1 MTDDATPDTTPTAAP
16 EVAAEAA
23 EGWRRVHPLTPLL
36 RSWQALAVALVF
48 FGQDIGESLLV
59 GDGLGDGVTADVAD
73 NRLIGALVGLV
84 LLAVTAG
91 WAFLSWRFTRY
102 RVTADAIEVHHG
114 VIARQQRRAPL
125 DRLQTVDITEPLLAR
140 IIGLAKLTL
149 EVAGGSGSKIE
160 IAFLTERD
168 ARQLRNHLLAA
179 AGGMRSDA
187 EAPPQVAESP
197 ELRSLTVPVERLLGS
212 IALSGG
218 AMTVLVVVI
227 GVAVAIAVT
236 GEASVAFAFVPV
248 VLGAG
253 GVLWQ
258 RFTRGFGFRIG
269 FGADGL
275 RLRHG
280 LLEQRTQS
288 VPIGRVQAV
297 RLHQPLLWRITG
309 WWEVQVN
316 VAGYGLSRSNDGSVT
331 GSTVLPVGTLD
342 EAFTVLTF
350 IVPSLPH
357 DPLFIAGSGPEAEFT
372 AAPRRARWVDPVG
385 WRRHGFRVTEHA
397 LLLRGG
403 RLRRQLDVVPHA
415 RTQSCAVWQGPLQR
429 RLGLASFELHSTPG
443 PIVPRCD
450 HLASSVAA
458 DLLEHQAERARTA
471 RALSTDA
478 WLQRADHPAESA
490 DDGAHDDPSDSGR
503 SAPLSL

>member
-1 MTDDATPDTTPTAAP
+1 MTDDAPEAVVDAPDRDA
-16 EVAAEAA
+16 
-23 EGWRRVHPLTPLL
+23 GWQRVHPLTPLL

-48 FGQDIGESLLV
+48 LGQDVGESLLV

-73 NRLIGALVGLV
+73 NRLIGALVGVV
-84 LLAVTAG
+84 LLALTAG
-91 WAFLSWRFTRY
+91 WAFLSWRFTRF

-179 AGGMRSDA
+179 AGGMRSSAD
-187 EAPPQVAESP
+187 APPQVAESP

-218 AMTVLVVVI
+218 AITVVLVVIAIV
-227 GVAVAIAVT
+227 VAIAVT
-236 GEASVAFAFVPV
+236 GEAGVALAFVPV
-248 VLGAG
+248 ILGAG

-258 RFTRGFGFRIG
+258 QFTRGFDFRIG
-269 FGADGL
+269 VGADGL

-288 VPIGRVQAV
+288 VPTGRVQAV
-297 RLHQPLLWRITG
+297 RLHQPLLWRVTG
-309 WWEVQVN
+309 WWQVQVN
-316 VAGYGLSRSNDGSVT
+316 VAGYGLARSSDGSVT

-342 EAFTVLTF
+342 EAFTVLTS

-357 DPLFIAGSGPEAEFT
+357 DPLLIAGSGADAGFT
-372 AAPRRARWVDPVG
+372 AAPCRARWVDPVG
-385 WRRHGFRVTEHA
+385 WRRHGFLVTEHA

-429 RLGLASFELHSTPG
+429 RMGLASFELHSTPG

-450 HLASSVAA
+450 HLSSSVAA
-458 DLLEHQAERARTA
+458 DLLDHQAERARTA
-471 RALSTDA
+471 RSASTDA
-478 WLQRADHPAESA
+478 WLRRADEPAGGPDA
-490 DDGAHDDPSDSGR
+490 ATDDGAHDDPTGSGR

>member
-1 MTDDATPDTTPTAAP
+1 VTEAAPTAPAATDDHG
-16 EVAAEAA
+16 
-23 EGWRRVHPLTPLL
+23 EGDGWQRVHPLTPLL
-36 RSWQALAVALVF
+36 RSWQALAVALLF
-48 FGQDIGESLLV
+48 FGQDIGESALS
-59 GDGLGDGVTADVAD
+59 GDGLGDGLTADLAD
-73 NRLIGALVGLV
+73 NRLVGALVGLV
-84 LLAVTAG
+84 LITLIGAYAS
-91 WAFLSWRFTRY
+91 LSWRFTRY
-102 RVTADAIEVHHG
+102 RVTADALEVHRG

-125 DRLQTVDITEPLLAR
+125 DRLQSVDITEPLLAR
-140 IIGLAKLTL
+140 ITGLAKLTL
-149 EVAGGSGSKIE
+149 EVAGGAGSKIE
-160 IAFLTERD
+160 IAFLTERH

-187 EAPPQVAESP
+187 GAPPQVAESP

-218 AMTVLVVVI
+218 ALTALVVVI
-227 GVAVAIAVT
+227 GVGVAIVAT
-236 GEASVAFAFVPV
+236 GEANVALAVVPV
-248 VLGAG
+248 LLGAG

-258 RFTRGFGFRIG
+258 RFTRGFGFRVG

-275 RLRHG
+275 RIRHG

-288 VPIGRVQAV
+288 VPTGRVQAV
-297 RLHQPLLWRITG
+297 RLHQPLLWRTTG
-309 WWEVQVN
+309 WWSVEVN
-316 VAGYGLSRSNDGSVT
+316 VAGYGLARSTDGSVT

-357 DPLFIAGSGPEAEFT
+357 DPRFISGSGPDAGFT
-372 AAPRRARWVDPVG
+372 AAPRRARWVDPIG
-385 WRRHGFRVTEHA
+385 WRRHGFRVTDHA

-403 RLRRQLDVVPHA
+403 RLHRQLDVVPHA

-443 PIVPRCD
+443 PILPRCE
-450 HLASSVAA
+450 HLSSTVAA

-471 RALSTDA
+471 RSAATDA
-478 WLQRADHPAESA
+478 WLSRIGEATREPPGEPAGE
-490 DDGAHDDPSDSGR
+490 GR
-503 SAPLSL
+503 SAPPSP